1 MEYMNVQE
9 ASDKWGVSE
18 RRITAYCRQERIPG
32 AYKKGRDWQIP
43 ITVQKPGDKRR
54 KETLAAD
61 VSSLPLPIGISNF
74 IETVEHYYYVD
85 KTLMIRD
92 ILDARPKVSL
102 FTRPRRFGKTL
113 NMDMVRTFFEKT
125 GKDTSVYFKDK
136 NIWAC
141 GERYTSHQGQY
152 PVIFMTFKD
161 VKFSSWEDTLNEIKQ
176 VIKNEFSRHS
186 ELQTSDKLSSFEKD
200 YYDGI
205 LTDRLPESNWT
216 SALGMLSQCLN
227 KHHGKAPIII
237 IDEYDT
243 PIQQGHL
250 RGFYDEIILFMR
262 NFFSAGV
269 KDNPNLSFGFLTGI
283 LRVAKESIFSGMNNL
298 KVNSI
303 MDDRYSEYFGFTK
316 SEVRNMMA
324 YYGRLEKFEEVCVWY
339 DGYLFGNTEILN
351 PWSVINYL
359 DDGCYPKAFW
369 LSTGSNDVISEII
382 QNATPEILENMQLL
396 MQEQVVS
403 TYIDTSVIYPEIQS
417 NPSTIYSFLLIAGYL
432 KVVKKVPCHDGNT
445 ICDIAIP
452 NKEIFYV
459 YEKEVLAGLSDLISQ
474 SSAIAI
480 QQAIYQQDVSGLQKQ
495 LQKFLLQTISSHD
508 AASESFYHGMVIGL
522 CAIMNNMYYVSSNR
536 ESGAGRYDVQ
546 LLPHNKVL
554 PGILIELKVLHETVT
569 ETEISERLKKLCHA
583 ALQQIETK
591 NYAVSMREQGV
602 QQIMKFGIAFYK
614 KRVEIVCRMG
624 DEPGRK
630 D

>member
-176 VIKNEFSRHS
+176 VIKNEFSRHI

-369 LSTGSNDVISEII
+369 QSTGSNDVISEII

-554 PGILIELKVLHETVT
+554 PGILIELKVLRETVP

>member
-369 LSTGSNDVISEII
+369 QSTGSNDVISEII

-554 PGILIELKVLHETVT
+554 PGILIELKVLRETVP

>member
-1 MEYMNVQE
+1 M
-9 ASDKWGVSE
+9 
-18 RRITAYCRQERIPG
+18 
-32 AYKKGRDWQIP
+32 
-43 ITVQKPGDKRR
+43 
-54 KETLAAD
+54 
-61 VSSLPLPIGISNF
+61 
-74 IETVEHYYYVD
+74 
-85 KTLMIRD
+85 
-92 ILDARPKVSL
+92 
-102 FTRPRRFGKTL
+102 
-113 NMDMVRTFFEKT
+113 
-125 GKDTSVYFKDK
+125 
-136 NIWAC
+136 
-141 GERYTSHQGQY
+141 
-152 PVIFMTFKD
+152 
-161 VKFSSWEDTLNEIKQ
+161 
-176 VIKNEFSRHS
+176 
-186 ELQTSDKLSSFEKD
+186 
-200 YYDGI
+200 
-205 LTDRLPESNWT
+205 
-216 SALGMLSQCLN
+216 
-227 KHHGKAPIII
+227 
-237 IDEYDT
+237 
-243 PIQQGHL
+243 
-250 RGFYDEIILFMR
+250 
-262 NFFSAGV
+262 
-269 KDNPNLSFGFLTGI
+269 
-283 LRVAKESIFSGMNNL
+283 
-298 KVNSI
+298 
-303 MDDRYSEYFGFTK
+303 
-316 SEVRNMMA
+316 
-324 YYGRLEKFEEVCVWY
+324 
-339 DGYLFGNTEILN
+339 N

-369 LSTGSNDVISEII
+369 QSTGSNDVISEII

-417 NPSTIYSFLLIAGYL
+417 NPTTIYSFLLIAGYL
-432 KVVKKVPCHDGNT
+432 KVVKKVPCHDGNS

-554 PGILIELKVLHETVT
+554 PGILIELKVLRETVP

-602 QQIMKFGIAFYK
+602 QQIMTFGIAFYK